1 MHGWGRK
8 GSQGNWRGRAGQA
21 LEAGAPSMY
30 CRTEGP
36 GGVALGLLWGPGAPC
51 PRKKGEGQ

>member
-21 LEAGAPSMY
+21 LEAGAPSMA

-36 GGVALGLLWGPGAPC
+36 GGVTLGLLWGPGAPC
-51 PRKKGEGQ
+51 P